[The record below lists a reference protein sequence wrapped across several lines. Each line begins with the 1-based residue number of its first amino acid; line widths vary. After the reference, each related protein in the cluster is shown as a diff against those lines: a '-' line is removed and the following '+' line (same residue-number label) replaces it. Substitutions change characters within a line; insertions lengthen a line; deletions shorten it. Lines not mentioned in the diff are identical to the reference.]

1 MRPAPAAA
9 GQPGRGGQAGRLLA
23 VNFAACLLLLIQYL
37 LGMVVNLYVVLPGR
51 HPGTGAHDYFT
62 GAASGLRWVIAQGPP
77 WAAAHAALGLALVLA
92 AVASIALTRGNGRP
106 ALGTSV
112 LGALAIVGAGFNG
125 VSFLDY
131 GHAFSSMIMAGL
143 WALALACYLTGMFL
157 AARRRAG

>member
-23 VNFAACLLLLIQYL
+23 VNFTACLLLLIQYL

-51 HPGTGAHDYFT
+51 HRGTGAHDYFT

-92 AVASIALTRGNGRP
+92 AVASIALTRGNGRRP
-106 ALGTSV
+106 
-112 LGALAIVGAGFNG
+112 
-125 VSFLDY
+125 
-131 GHAFSSMIMAGL
+131 
-143 WALALACYLTGMFL
+143 W
-157 AARRRAG
+157 ARRCSARWPSWAPGSTG